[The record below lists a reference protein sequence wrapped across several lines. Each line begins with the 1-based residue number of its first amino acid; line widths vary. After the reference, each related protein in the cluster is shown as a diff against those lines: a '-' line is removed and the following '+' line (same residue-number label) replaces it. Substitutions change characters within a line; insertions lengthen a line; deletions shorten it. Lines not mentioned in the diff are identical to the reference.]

1 MTDHEAALRGRG
13 IPLACDMSALTAA
26 QRERQGVLGRR
37 LRDGA
42 LEIRELGDGYA
53 FAHPPDAEALAM
65 MAEFVANERLCCPF
79 FGFEISV
86 DGDGPAWLR
95 IKAEGEAKGVL
106 EAEIGV
112 GA

>member
-1 MTDHEAALRGRG
+1 MTDHEASPRGRG
-13 IPLACDMSALTAA
+13 IRLACDMSALTAG
-26 QRERQGVLGRR
+26 QQERQGVLGRR

-53 FAHPPDAEALAM
+53 FAHPPDADALAM

-86 DGDGPAWLR
+86 GGDGPAWLR

-106 EAEIGV
+106 EAEMGV

>member
-1 MTDHEAALRGRG
+1 MTDHEASTRGRG
-13 IPLACDMSALTAA
+13 VPLACDMSALTAD
-26 QRERQGVLGRR
+26 QRERQGVLGRQ
-37 LRDGA
+37 LSEGA

-53 FAHPPDAEALAM
+53 FAHPPDAGALAM

-86 DGDGPAWLR
+86 GGDGPAWLKV
-95 IKAEGEAKGVL
+95 KAQGEAKGVL
-106 EAEIGV
+106 EAELGV